1 MFSSSNTPV
10 AWRGRLIA
18 LALLVAAACGPAF
31 AQQPATPVD
40 PETVKA
46 LLQRVQDLESQV
58 SVLKSQLQSLVDGKP
73 VQPVAASAAP
83 AAGNVTANVSV
94 PETSDP
100 MAAHSSR
107 EAYGPRLQ
115 IRGYGDVS
123 GHADNLKG
131 DTNSFALGQL
141 NLFMTS
147 RLTEK
152 ASFLAETVIEA
163 DSATNEFGIEP
174 ERILLLY
181 SVRDWLNFSIGRY
194 HTAIGYYNTAYHHS
208 ALMQTTLGR
217 PFLFQFEDNG
227 GILPIHNVGV
237 SATGIISNR
246 LGLHYVAE
254 IGNGRS
260 GKPADVANPVQNV
273 IDDNNGKAF
282 NLALFARPRGVPG
295 MQFGFSAYRDHVT
308 PPTQANVAQ
317 SIFAAHMLYQ
327 TTRFEFL
334 NEAVLLRHSAGN
346 VPVTD
351 NIPAFYSQISKRF
364 GNYRPY
370 FRYEYM
376 NVPQRDPLYS
386 SVGLLHG
393 PRGGLRY
400 ELSEFTAFKLEY
412 GRDMRRGLPSVNR
425 IGSQFAFEF

>member
-1 MFSSSNTPV
+1 MFSSCNTPT
-10 AWRGRLIA
+10 AWRGPWIA
-18 LALLVAAACGPAF
+18 LTLLVAIGCGPAF

-73 VQPVAASAAP
+73 QPAGASVTPAAVNASA
-83 AAGNVTANVSV
+83 

-100 MAAHSSR
+100 MAAHSSK
-107 EAYGPRLQ
+107 EAYGPRVQ

-131 DTNSFALGQL
+131 DTNAFALGQL

-163 DSATNEFGIEP
+163 DSANNEFGIEP
-174 ERILLLY
+174 ERILLMY
-181 SVRDWLNFSIGRY
+181 SVRDWLNLSIGRY

-208 ALMQTTLGR
+208 ALMQTTLKR
-217 PFLFQFEDNG
+217 PFLFEFEDNG

-237 SATGIISNR
+237 SATGTISNK

-273 IDDNNGKAF
+273 VDDNNGKAF

-295 MQFGFSAYRDHVT
+295 LQFGFSAYRDHVT
-308 PPTQANVAQ
+308 PPAQANVTQ

-327 TTRFEFL
+327 TTSFEFL

-351 NIPAFYSQISKRF
+351 NISAFYSQISKRA

-376 NVPQRDPLYS
+376 NVPQSDPLYS

-393 PRGGLRY
+393 PRADCV
-400 ELSEFTAFKLEY
+400 T
-412 GRDMRRGLPSVNR
+412 N
-425 IGSQFAFEF
+425 